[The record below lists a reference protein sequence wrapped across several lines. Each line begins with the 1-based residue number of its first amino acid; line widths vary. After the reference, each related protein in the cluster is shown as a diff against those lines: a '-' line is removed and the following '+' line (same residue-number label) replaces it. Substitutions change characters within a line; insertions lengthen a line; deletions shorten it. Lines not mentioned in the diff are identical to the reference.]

1 MHDDLLEQAR
11 EAAYLPPDAP
21 PVWDLI
27 EVMGRAWMGKAQGE
41 AQGVESI
48 ASDYLA
54 HHRKAWAHVARIEG
68 AHPWAALEARIL
80 ACPELPLPLAERNE
94 PDSIRSACAHWR
106 AALEGGD
113 LREGVILDEE
123 GRWRVWLCAWVGGWG
138 APKALA
144 HFLLSILKSKCKE
157 MVLVGE
163 LSIHHKIRSDAPQVC
178 VSYFY
183 PNRLFGCSG
192 VFIRHHMD
200 PDELDDA
207 ETKMRSP
214 LYLHAEREPFTPK
227 TVAQAAQ
234 QCLIRIP
241 ERIVTHFGLCRWQT
255 SLGFE
260 V

>member
-27 EVMGRAWMGKAQGE
+27 EVMGRAWMGE
-41 AQGVESI
+41 AQGVEAI
-48 ASDYLA
+48 AADYLA

-80 ACPELPLPLAERNE
+80 ACPELPLPVAERNE
-94 PDSIRSACAHWR
+94 PDSIRSACALWR

-123 GRWRVWLCAWVGGWG
+123 GRWRVWLCTWVGGWG
-138 APKALA
+138 DGNEWQRCAADDMARISGNVSRCNDNTLGWYDIYRPTDNDERLLVIEGPTRTLWGSGTFWCGPLGVMEILA
-144 HFLLSILKSKCKE
+144 
-157 MVLVGE
+157 
-163 LSIHHKIRSDAPQVC
+163 
-178 VSYFY
+178 
-183 PNRLFGCSG
+183 
-192 VFIRHHMD
+192 
-200 PDELDDA
+200 
-207 ETKMRSP
+207 
-214 LYLHAEREPFTPK
+214 FTPK

-241 ERIVTHFGLCRWQT
+241 DRIVTHFGLQRWQT

>member
-80 ACPELPLPLAERNE
+80 ACPELPVPLAERSE

-123 GRWRVWLCAWVGGWG
+123 GRWRVWLCAWVGGFGGVKELSEWL
-138 APKALA
+138 ASQIRHKLPKARM
-144 HFLLSILKSKCKE
+144 HKMFTNT
-157 MVLVGE
+157 LVT
-163 LSIHHKIRSDAPQVC
+163 
-178 VSYFY
+178 
-183 PNRLFGCSG
+183 SG
-192 VFIRHHMD
+192 VDSEWIIIAQTNRS
-200 PDELDDA
+200 A
-207 ETKMRSP
+207 RSP
-214 LYLHAEREPFTPK
+214 VPRLAIHFKPWWGEHQPLSPDADDPFTPK

-241 ERIVTHFGLCRWQT
+241 DRIIAHFGLCRWQT